1 MKKYD
6 FIFKLSFIN
15 YILVLIALP
24 YITART
30 WADIILFLFIFSCI
44 YQITY
49 IFYLRKKE
57 NVTFLK
63 SIANYFLY
71 LTYTSDVIVGAM
83 FLDMLLEI
91 GYDSG
96 WEEVGFIFVWLP
108 VFIISSIYQF
118 IYCIIKRKKN
128 KEINKL

>member
-1 MKKYD
+1 MNKYD
-6 FIFKLSFIN
+6 FIFKVSFIN
-15 YILVLIALP
+15 YLLALIAAP
-24 YITART
+24 YMTART

-44 YQITY
+44 YQIIY

-57 NVTFLK
+57 NVTFSK

-71 LTYTSDVIVGAM
+71 LTYTSDIVVGAM
-83 FLDMLLEI
+83 FLDMVLEI

-118 IYCIIKRKKN
+118 IYYTIKRKKK
-128 KEINKL
+128 KEINKI